1 MKMNEPNQC
10 SFAEALIGTWQLFL
24 REDRTKSGE
33 LHPDPSLG
41 EKPIGLL
48 VYDAGGRFSAQFM
61 KQDRSNESLTANA
74 RDTSG
79 HNNSRAMNGY
89 DAYFGSYTVEEDT
102 HLVTQILEGALASE
116 NVGMVVTRP
125 MSIDGDVLTL
135 RLPTTAI
142 DGESVVRTLKW
153 RRVA

>member
-1 MKMNEPNQC
+1 MNEMNQD
-10 SFAEALIGTWQLFL
+10 SFAEALVGTWQLFL
-24 REDRTKSGE
+24 REDRTESGE

-41 EKPIGLL
+41 VNPIGLL
-48 VYDAGGRFSAQFM
+48 VYDVGGRFSAQFM
-61 KQDRSNESLTANA
+61 KQDRSDESLKVNVGEI
-74 RDTSG
+74 SG

-125 MSIDGDVLTL
+125 MSIEGDQLTL
-135 RLPTTAI
+135 RLPTTSV

>member
-1 MKMNEPNQC
+1 MNEMNQG
-10 SFAEALIGTWQLFL
+10 SFADALVGTWQLFL
-24 REDRTKSGE
+24 REDRTESGE
-33 LHPDPSLG
+33 LKPDPSLG
-41 EKPIGLL
+41 VKPIGLL

-61 KQDRSNESLTANA
+61 KQDRSDDSLAVNVGEV
-74 RDTSG
+74 RG

-102 HLVTQILEGALASE
+102 HLVTQILEGALAPE

-125 MSIDGDVLTL
+125 MSIEGDQLTL
-135 RLPTTAI
+135 RLPTTSV

-153 RRVA
+153 HRVA

>member
-1 MKMNEPNQC
+1 MKMNELNPG
-10 SFAEALIGTWQLFL
+10 SFAEVLVGTWQLFL
-24 REDRTKSGE
+24 REDRTESGV

-61 KQDRSNESLTANA
+61 KQDRSDESLAA
-74 RDTSG
+74 DAGEISG

-102 HLVTQILEGALASE
+102 HLVTQILEGALSPE

-125 MSIDGDVLTL
+125 MSIDGDQLTL
-135 RLPTTAI
+135 RLPTTAV